1 MLASS
6 VPAPCPA
13 LSPRY
18 GRTNQGAAHYWGFN
32 AAVAAAAGGAAPL
45 SREVLVFAHNLMGT
59 LESLVA

>member
-32 AAVAAAAGGAAPL
+32 AAAAGGAAPL
-45 SREVLVFAHNLMGT
+45 FRDVLVFAHNLMGT
-59 LESLVA
+59 LESMVA